1 MQSYAPLFNPSVKLE
16 NKGMV
21 ILPLTHLGQ
30 CLREIDMSKGS
41 KARPFSVS
49 QREFDN
55 RWDTIFR
62 KSPQEVQDAAR
73 EDEEFNRIDTM
84 QVRVKEDKDKVGQC
98 GCGRSPTGKCI
109 GWHGLTEEAF
119 KEKLQEY
126 KLNEGK

>member
-1 MQSYAPLFNPSVKLE
+1 
-16 NKGMV
+16 MV
-21 ILPLTHLGQ
+21 ILPPIHLGQ
-30 CLREIDMSKGS
+30 YLREVDMSKGS

-62 KSPQEVQDAAR
+62 KSPQEVQDAVR

-98 GCGRSPTGKCI
+98 GCDVAANILVTHSRQKMCAHCVMMGSDI
-109 GWHGLTEEAF
+109 GSMQMGHSCSSSSCAI
-119 KEKLQEY
+119 KSS
-126 KLNEGK
+126 